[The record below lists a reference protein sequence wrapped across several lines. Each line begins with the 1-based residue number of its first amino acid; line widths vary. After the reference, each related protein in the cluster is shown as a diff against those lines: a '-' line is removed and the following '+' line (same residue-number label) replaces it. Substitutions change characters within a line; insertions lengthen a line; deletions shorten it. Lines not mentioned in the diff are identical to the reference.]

1 MRGRFLLSSSVLHL
15 VLMAL
20 AWVFLCVTA
29 FALDPNKKITQ
40 YLHNAWTSEQGLPEN
55 DVRSIVQT
63 RDGYLWLATEEGLA
77 RFDGV
82 HFKVFDKHSVDAIKN
97 NFILSLF
104 EDSEGTL
111 WIGSWGG
118 GLTRF
123 SRGRFDTYT
132 KSDGLGDDIV
142 NAITQDRD
150 GHIWIGTGG
159 GGLDVWKDGK
169 FTAYTTKQGLSHN
182 RVLALYPSRDGSLWI
197 GSDGGLDRLRDGKVA
212 APAQPKDLKK
222 NGVFALYE
230 DEQGVLWIGSNH
242 GLYSYKDGIFTLIK
256 QIPRSNV
263 SVIYKDRNH
272 SLFVGTESGLYRLH
286 QGKIESYTV
295 RDGLTAPSV
304 SSIFEDREGSLW
316 IGTVFG
322 GLDRLRDGKLTTY
335 TTDEGLANNAATA
348 ILQTKGGDVWIGTLG
363 GGLSKFSKGRF
374 ETFGRERGLASDKIM
389 TLAEGRDGGLWVGTN
404 SGLNYLKNG
413 TVTSFARNLRLP
425 HSDVTAV
432 LEDSRGSVWFGTET
446 ALYKLQNGALST
458 FTAAQGLSSGFVIC
472 LFEDDRGN
480 VWVGTDKGINMYR
493 DGQFRD
499 FPGKEAFA
507 HDFITQIHQQAP
519 NTLWVTT
526 QTAGIKSLRDGK
538 VTSINRDNGL
548 PHDTTWS
555 LLFDNGG
562 DAWISSNK
570 GIFRISRGEI
580 QDIVAGKIK
589 DVHPIVYGWADGMKS
604 SECNGAQ
611 PAGWRTADGKLWFP
625 TTKGVVV
632 IDPEQVATNVL
643 PPPVYIE
650 EVLVKGRP
658 VTAVEAAHLASG
670 SHNMEIRY
678 TGLSLLVPEKVTF
691 RYMLEG
697 LDKTWMD
704 AGTRRTAYYSY
715 LPPGK
720 YRFRVT
726 AANNDGVWS
735 QTGATYA
742 FEVRPA
748 FYQTYWFYLSS
759 ALAVAFLLRELYRR
773 NVQRLKRRTQELAVL
788 SDALAGK
795 LQAEGRYHDLF
806 ESAVYAIYR
815 AQGRRY
821 LEVNRAMVTML
832 GYTSKEEVLA
842 LIPESE
848 VYTDVRDLDHIT
860 SELDAVGKVEGFEAV
875 WKRKDGRL
883 IQVRLSGLRIADPQ
897 GGADTYEVIA
907 QDVTERKQLEE
918 QLRQSQKM
926 EAMGR
931 LAGGIAHDFNNLLT
945 VILGYTRIV
954 LGRDRNGDL
963 TELHQVRAAAD
974 HAAALTGQLLAFSRQ
989 QVLQPRV
996 LDLNAIVRNVES
1008 MLGRVIG
1015 EDIEVSTD
1023 LEPMLWQIKAD
1034 RNQIA
1039 QVIMNLAVNSRD
1051 AMPTGGRLRFVTQ
1064 NVAEW
1069 DRDPEQ
1075 TNAPPGPHVL
1085 LEVSDTGQ
1093 GMDDE
1098 TLSHIFEPFFT
1109 TKDIGQGTG
1118 LGLSTVY
1125 GIVQQSGG
1133 RVQVQSQPGRGTTFR
1148 IYLPRVWETE
1158 VLEEAQVAASHEMR
1172 GSETILLVEDHAA
1185 LRCLTAHILQGS
1197 GYKVLQAGS
1206 PNEAERIFRE
1216 YHRPIDM
1223 ILTDVIMP
1231 GDNGPELARR
1241 LQQQR
1246 PGVRL
1251 MYVSGYVENPALRE
1265 EVLGHNLPFL
1275 QKPFEPAEMLTKVR
1289 QVLDSPLFQAQ
1300 RLA

>member
-1 MRGRFLLSSSVLHL
+1 MRGRLVPLSSILRLILTAPACVFFC
-15 VLMAL
+15 L
-20 AWVFLCVTA
+20 AA

-40 YLHNAWTSEQGLPEN
+40 YIHNSWTSEQGLPEN
-55 DVRSIVQT
+55 DVRGIVQT

-82 HFKVFDKHSVDAIKN
+82 RFKVFDKHSVDAIKN

-104 EDSEGTL
+104 EDREGTL

-132 KSDGLGDDIV
+132 KSDGLSDDIINV
-142 NAITQDRD
+142 IAQDRD
-150 GHIWIGTGG
+150 GHLWIGTGE

-182 RVLALYPSRDGSLWI
+182 RVHALYPSRDGSLWI
-197 GSDGGLDRLRDGKVA
+197 GSDGGLDRLRDGKIA
-212 APAQPKDLKK
+212 TPAQPNDLKK
-222 NGVFALYE
+222 SGVFALYE
-230 DEQGVLWIGSNH
+230 DERGVLWIGSNH
-242 GLYSYKDGIFTLIK
+242 GLYSYKDGIFTLIN

-263 SVIYKDRNH
+263 SVIYEDRSH
-272 SLFVGTESGLYRLH
+272 SLFVGTEGGLYRLY
-286 QGKIESYTV
+286 QGKIESFTV

-322 GLDRLRDGKLTTY
+322 GLDRLRDGKFTTY
-335 TTDEGLANNAATA
+335 TTDSGLANDATTA
-348 ILQTKGGDVWIGTLG
+348 ILQTKTGDVWIGTLG
-363 GGLSKFSKGRF
+363 GGLSKFSKGHF
-374 ETFGRERGLASDKIM
+374 ETFGRKQGLASDKVM
-389 TLAEGRDGGLWVGTN
+389 TLAEDRDGGLWVGTM

-413 TVTSFARNLRLP
+413 VVTSFTRNRRLP
-425 HSDVTAV
+425 HALVTAV
-432 LEDSRGSVWFGTET
+432 LEDSSGSVWIGTET
-446 ALYKLQNGALST
+446 ALYKLQNGSLTT
-458 FTAAQGLSSGFVIC
+458 FTTAQGLSSSYVIC
-472 LFEDDRGN
+472 LFEDGRGN
-480 VWVGTDKGINMYR
+480 VWIGTDKGLNLYH

-499 FPGKEAFA
+499 FAGKEALA

-526 QTAGIKSLRDGK
+526 QNSGVKSLIDGK
-538 VTSINRDNGL
+538 VISINRDNGL
-548 PHDTTWS
+548 PHDTTWAI
-555 LLFDNGG
+555 LFDKGG
-562 DAWISSNK
+562 DAWISSNR
-570 GIFRISRGEI
+570 GIFRISHGEV
-580 QDIVAGKIK
+580 QGIVAGKIR
-589 DVHPIVYGWADGMKS
+589 DVHPIVYGSADGMKS

-611 PAGWRTADGKLWFP
+611 PAGWRTTDAKLWFP

-632 IDPEQVATNVL
+632 IDPEHIATNVL

-650 EVLVKGRP
+650 EVLLKGQP
-658 VTAVEAAHLASG
+658 VTADEAAIFASG
-670 SHNMEIRY
+670 SRNLEIRY
-678 TGLSLLVPEKVTF
+678 TGLSLLVPEKVVF

-697 LDKTWMD
+697 LDKTWTD

-726 AANNDGVWS
+726 AANNDGVWN
-735 QTGATYA
+735 QTGSTYA
-742 FEVRPA
+742 FQVRPA
-748 FYQTYWFYLSS
+748 FYQTYWFYLSI
-759 ALAVAFLLRELYRR
+759 ALAVALLLREIYRR
-773 NVQRLKRRTQELAVL
+773 NVQRLKRRAEELAAL
-788 SDALAGK
+788 SDALAGR
-795 LQAEGRYHDLF
+795 LAAEGRYRDLF

-832 GYTSKEEVLA
+832 GYSSKEEVLA
-842 LIPESE
+842 LVPESE
-848 VYTDVRDLDHIT
+848 VYTDVRDLDHVT
-860 SELDAVGKVEGFEAV
+860 SELNAAGKVEGFEAV

-883 IQVRLSGLRIADPQ
+883 IQVRLSGLRIVDPQ

-954 LGRDRNGDL
+954 LGRYRNGGL
-963 TELHQVRAAAD
+963 AELHQVQAAAD
-974 HAAALTGQLLAFSRQ
+974 HAAALTSQLLAFSRQ

-996 LDLNAIVRNVES
+996 LDLNAIVHNVES

-1015 EDIEVSTD
+1015 EDIEVGTD
-1023 LEPMLWQIKAD
+1023 LEPTLGQIKAD

-1051 AMPTGGRLRFVTQ
+1051 AMPAGGQLRFVTR
-1064 NVAEW
+1064 NVA
-1069 DRDPEQ
+1069 DGNLKDQ
-1075 TNAPPGPHVL
+1075 VSATPGPHVL

-1109 TKDIGQGTG
+1109 TKGIGQGTG

-1133 RVQVQSQPGRGTTFR
+1133 RIEVRSQPGRGTTFR

-1158 VLEEAQVAASHEMR
+1158 VPEEAQAASSHQVW
-1172 GSETILLVEDHAA
+1172 GNETILLVEDHAA
-1185 LRCLTAHILQGS
+1185 LRGLTANILQGG

-1206 PNEAERIFRE
+1206 PKEAERICRE
-1216 YHRPIDM
+1216 YSNPIDM

-1231 GDNGPELARR
+1231 GDNGPALARR
-1241 LQQQR
+1241 LQQVR
-1246 PGVRL
+1246 PGIRL

-1265 EVLGHNLPFL
+1265 EVLDHNLPFL
-1275 QKPFEPAEMLTKVR
+1275 QKPFEPAEMLRKVR
-1289 QVLDSPLFQAQ
+1289 QVLDSPVLQNRRPA
-1300 RLA
+1300 